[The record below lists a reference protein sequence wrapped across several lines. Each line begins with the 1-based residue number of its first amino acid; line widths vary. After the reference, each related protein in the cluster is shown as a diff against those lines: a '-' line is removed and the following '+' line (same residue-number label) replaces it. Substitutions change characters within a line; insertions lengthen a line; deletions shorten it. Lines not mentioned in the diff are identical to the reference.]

1 MLRGGYARHNS
12 KQKSQYKRFICSD
25 KLKQQ
30 NRYLLFELGSYVNI
44 SMKLLLN
51 ATLRV
56 DIECP
61 NSKTNPDV
69 S

>member
-1 MLRGGYARHNS
+1 MLHRDYARHNS
-12 KQKSQYKRFICSD
+12 KKNPMQNIHMFRQM
-25 KLKQQ
+25 KQQ

-51 ATLRV
+51 ATLLV

-69 S
+69 N